1 MKDYIEQRALSL
13 ADYICTHKA
22 TVRDAAKV
30 FDVSKST
37 VHKDVT
43 ERLRHID
50 TRLFECVKEVLA
62 TNLSERHL
70 RGGMATKEKYARK
83 KGNTSED

>member
-1 MKDYIEQRALSL
+1 MKEYIEQRSLSL
-13 ADYICTHKA
+13 ADYICANRA

-50 TRLFECVKEVLA
+50 TALFERVKEILSANLA
-62 TNLSERHL
+62 ERHL
-70 RGGMATKEKYARK
+70 RGGMATKTKYEKK
-83 KGNTSED
+83 KEEL